1 MKIDTLLQ
9 KKGTAVVTVKPGA
22 PILEAMELLRSHG
35 IGCLVVSADGK
46 HIDGVVAVRDI
57 VYALAERAAKVR
69 EARGADILK
78 VPVDRLM
85 TREVRTCTL
94 GDTLRHVMMEMTQHH
109 ILHVPV
115 VEDGVLCGIVS
126 NDDVVKYAVG
136 EMEMEKAVLQDSVLM
151 LKTLDE
157 LR

>member
-1 MKIDTLLQ
+1 MKIEALLQ
-9 KKGTAVVTVKPGA
+9 KKGTAVVTIKPGA
-22 PILEAMELLRSHG
+22 SLLAAMNLLREHG

-46 HIDGVVAVRDI
+46 HVDGLVAVRDI
-57 VYALAERAAKVR
+57 VYAMAAGATKIR
-69 EARGADILK
+69 EARGADLLNI
-78 VPVDRLM
+78 PVDRVM
-85 TREVRTCTL
+85 TRDVWTCTPR
-94 GDTLRHVMMEMTQHH
+94 DTLRHVMMEMTQRH

-115 VEDGVLCGIVS
+115 VDDGLLCGIVS

-136 EMEMEKAVLQDSVLM
+136 QMEMERAVLQDSVLM